1 MHKAN
6 LLVVEDDLHMGF
18 LLMEML
24 QDDGYRVRVA
34 KDGVSALEHLKKEHF
49 DICLLDVMM
58 PKLDGFGV
66 ARNIKNFYPNTPFLF
81 VTARMLKDDKL
92 KGYDLGAEDYLIKPF
107 DEQELLCK
115 LNVILRRKQS
125 ANTANEPTSFEIG
138 KYYFDFSRMELK
150 FEEEIIRITEKES
163 KVLKQLCLY
172 KNRIL
177 RRDDAVEMIYGKK
190 DYFHGRSFDV
200 FISKLRKL
208 LSRDSSVSIDNV
220 YKVGFILNVK
230 EPSFQ

>member
-6 LLVVEDDLHMGF
+6 LLLVEDDLHLGF

-34 KDGVSALEHLKKEHF
+34 KDGVSALEHLKKENF
-49 DICLLDVMM
+49 DVCLLDVMM

-66 ARNIKNFYPNTPFLF
+66 ARHIKNLYPNTPFLF

-92 KGYDLGAEDYLIKPF
+92 KGYDLGAEDYIIKPF

-115 LNVILRRKQS
+115 LNVVLRRKKSTQKIE
-125 ANTANEPTSFEIG
+125 EPTTFEIG
-138 KYYFDFSRMELK
+138 SYLFDFDRMELK
-150 FEEEIIRITEKES
+150 YGDEIIRITEKES

-200 FISKLRKL
+200 FISKLRKH
-208 LSRDSSVSIDNV
+208 LSKDSSISIDNV
-220 YKVGFILNVK
+220 FKVGFILNIK
-230 EPSFQ
+230 EPSCQ

>member
-1 MHKAN
+1 
-6 LLVVEDDLHMGF
+6 
-18 LLMEML
+18 
-24 QDDGYRVRVA
+24 
-34 KDGVSALEHLKKEHF
+34 
-49 DICLLDVMM
+49 MM

-66 ARNIKNFYPNTPFLF
+66 ARHIKNLYPNTPFLF

-92 KGYDLGAEDYLIKPF
+92 KGYDLGAEDYIIKPF
-107 DEQELLCK
+107 DEEELLCK
-115 LNVILRRKQS
+115 LNVILRRLESNQE
-125 ANTANEPTSFEIG
+125 ANHPNTFELG
-138 KYYFDFSRMELK
+138 KYFFDYSRMELK

-163 KVLKQLCLY
+163 KILNQLCLN

-177 RRDDAVEMIYGKK
+177 RRDEAVEMIYGKK

-208 LSRDSSVSIDNV
+208 LSRDTSVSIDNV

-230 EPSFQ
+230 EPSL